1 MCTVPR
7 WPGAAHT
14 SPRRGAAGGGRDR
27 REVPAAV
34 TPQPTHHF
42 WLLLVALAA
51 LLIGYPYFDNSR
63 TGAFLGGVASFLTLS
78 GAIFAVRTKRWSFWV
93 ALALALATV
102 VASARA
108 FLGGVRGDWV
118 VEATFTAFY
127 AFIAIAVFIEV
138 IRTSRVTS
146 DTMYGAVCVYLL
158 VGMAFGSLY
167 DLIET
172 LHPGSFQI
180 NVDTA
185 VSAEIRWRTLIFFS
199 FMTLTTIGLGD
210 VTPKSVQAQS
220 LTSIEGVIGVLYL
233 AVLIA
238 RIVGIYARRPSE

>member
-1 MCTVPR
+1 
-7 WPGAAHT
+7 
-14 SPRRGAAGGGRDR
+14 
-27 REVPAAV
+27 V

-63 TGAFLGGVASFLTLS
+63 TGAFLGGVASLLTLT
-78 GAIFAVRTKRWSFWV
+78 GAIFAVRTKRWSLWV

-102 VASARA
+102 AASATA

-118 VEATFTAFY
+118 VEATFSAFY

-138 IRTSRVTS
+138 ITTSRVTS

-185 VSAEIRWRTLIFFS
+185 VPAEIRWRTLIFFS

-210 VTPKSVQAQS
+210 VTPTSVQAQS

-238 RIVGIYARRPSE
+238 RIVGMYARRASE

>member
-1 MCTVPR
+1 L
-7 WPGAAHT
+7 WA
-14 SPRRGAAGGGRDR
+14 
-27 REVPAAV
+27 
-34 TPQPTHHF
+34 PQPTHHF

-51 LLIGYPYFDNSR
+51 LLIGYPYFENNR
-63 TGAFLGGVASFLTLS
+63 AGAFLGGVTSLLTLT
-78 GAIFAVRTKRWSFWV
+78 GAIFAVRTKRWTLWI

-102 VASARA
+102 AASAKA
-108 FLGGVRGDWV
+108 FLGGVRGDWI

-127 AFIAIAVFIEV
+127 AFIAVAVFIEV
-138 IRTSRVTS
+138 ITTSRVTS

-172 LHPGSFQI
+172 LQPGSFQI
-180 NVDTA
+180 NVDAA
-185 VSAEIRWRTLIFFS
+185 VPAVIRWRTLIFFS

-210 VTPKSVQAQS
+210 VTPTTVQAQS

-238 RIVGIYARRPSE
+238 RIVGMYARRPSE